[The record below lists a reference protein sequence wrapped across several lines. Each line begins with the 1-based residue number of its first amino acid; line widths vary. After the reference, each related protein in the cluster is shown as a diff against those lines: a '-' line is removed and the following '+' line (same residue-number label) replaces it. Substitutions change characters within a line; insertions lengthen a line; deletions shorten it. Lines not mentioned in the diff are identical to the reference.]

1 MFENIVKKLRSSSV
15 GRSAS
20 LLSRKDQ
27 GKIFLVMILQI
38 MFGLL
43 DLLGIA
49 IVGILGALAI
59 RGVQSEGPGDKVN
72 LILKYMGLTN
82 SSFQSQVAILGTL
95 AVTLLIGKTI
105 FSIIFTRRILFF
117 LSRRGAKIS
126 ANLVTKLLSQSIL
139 TVQSRSI
146 QEQIY
151 GITSGVTTITVGIL
165 GNIVNLV
172 SDLSLLLILAV
183 GLFFVDVTIAI
194 STFLVFAVIGY
205 SLYLILHVKAR
216 KLGVM
221 NAQMN
226 ILSNEKIVEVLNSYR
241 ESVVKNR
248 RSYYVSL
255 IRNQRLKLAD
265 ITAELSFMPNI
276 SKYVIEVT
284 VVLSSLLISAW
295 QFRNHDASHA
305 VGVLSVFLAAST
317 RIAPAVLRIQ
327 QGAIQ
332 IRGNIG
338 IAKPTIDLIES
349 LGAADLI
356 EEKIDEIDFL
366 HVGFDA
372 RVQLNKVSFT
382 YPLKNEK
389 VICEATLQFGKGKIV
404 AFVGPSGAGKTTII
418 DLMLGVLNPDEGVIT
433 ISGLSPALAISTWP
447 GSIAYVPQDVMI
459 SNGTIKENV
468 ALGYPEAEVIDED
481 VWKALEAAQL
491 SEFIKTLPN
500 GLNTQTG
507 DRGTRLS
514 GGQRQRLGIARAM
527 FTRPLL
533 LILDEATSSLDG
545 ETEANITD
553 SVQKMRGE
561 VTVVMIAHRLS
572 TVRHADLVVYMESG
586 KVVATGNFDEVRKL
600 VPNFDKQAQL
610 MGL

>member
-1 MFENIVKKLRSSSV
+1 MLKSGAFRWHNSSV
-15 GRSAS
+15 GKSAS

-27 GKIFLVMILQI
+27 VKILLVMILQI
-38 MFGLL
+38 MFGVL

-59 RGVQSEGPGDKVN
+59 RGVQSEVPGDKVS
-72 LILKYMGLTN
+72 LVLKILRLSNM
-82 SSFQSQVAILGTL
+82 SFQLQVAILGSL
-95 AVTLLIGKTI
+95 AVILLIGKTV
-105 FSIIFTRRILFF
+105 FSIIFTRKILFF
-117 LSRRGAKIS
+117 LSRRGATIS
-126 ANLVTKLLSQSIL
+126 ANMVAKLLSQSIL
-139 TVQSRSI
+139 KVQSRSI
-146 QEQIY
+146 QDQIY
-151 GITSGVTTITVGIL
+151 GITTGVSTITVGIL
-165 GNIVNLV
+165 GNIVNLI
-172 SDLSLLLILAV
+172 SDLSLLLILSV
-183 GLFFVDVTIAI
+183 GLFFVDVNIAV

-216 KLGVM
+216 KLGVA
-221 NAQMN
+221 NSQLN

-248 RSYYVSL
+248 RSYYVDL
-255 IRNQRLKLAD
+255 IKNQRLKLAD
-265 ITAELSFMPNI
+265 TTAELSFMPNI

-284 VVLSSLLISAW
+284 VVISSLLISAW
-295 QFRNHDASHA
+295 QFQNHDASHA

-338 IAKPTIDLIES
+338 IAKPTIDLIDS
-349 LGAADLI
+349 LTYSAFL
-356 EEKIDEIDFL
+356 EEKIDKLDFE
-366 HVGFDA
+366 HAGFDA
-372 RVQLNKVSFT
+372 KVELNNVSFT
-382 YPLKNEK
+382 YPLKTEK
-389 VICEATLQFGKGKIV
+389 VISNASLEFGRGKIV
-404 AFVGPSGAGKTTII
+404 AFVGPSGAGKTTIV
-418 DLMLGVLNPDEGVIT
+418 DLMLGVLNPDEGVVT
-433 ISGLSPALAISTWP
+433 ISGLSPAFAISTWP

-468 ALGYPEAEVIDED
+468 ALGFPAEEINDAD
-481 VWKALEAAQL
+481 VWRALDTAQL
-491 SEFIKTLPN
+491 SEFIRTLPS
-500 GLNTQTG
+500 GLDTQTG

-572 TVRHADLVVYMESG
+572 TVRNADLVVYMESG
-586 KVVATGNFDEVRKL
+586 KILAMGNFEEVRKL